1 MRLLEVV
8 AVVVFLAGWAAIGRA
23 AWRAATASRRPDAG
37 PWQPYHRFDGT
48 CRRVYVR
55 RGDELEPVG
64 EISASDPDYDM
75 AFLRLMDR
83 ARERA
88 ATLNSE
94 G

>member
-1 MRLLEVV
+1 VRLVEV
-8 AVVVFLAGWAAIGRA
+8 AAIVVFLAGCGAIARA
-23 AWRAATASRRPDAG
+23 AWRAATAPRAADAG
-37 PWQPYHRFDGT
+37 DWQPYHRYEGT

-55 RGDELEPVG
+55 RGAELEPVG
-64 EISASDPDYDM
+64 EIASSDPDYDT

-94 G
+94 R